1 MFKKLHHVAVIMDG
15 NGRWAQLRDKPRTFG
30 HIKGARVAK
39 KIITYASDN
48 HLKYLTLYAFSAENW
63 SRPEQEVSFL
73 MLLLSRY
80 LKKESMNL
88 HRQNIRF
95 NVIGEIEKLPQ
106 EIQSAI
112 QKTTELTKK
121 NTGLHLTFAMSYSS
135 RQEIVLAVQ
144 KIASQYKDGQVSL
157 DQINEAFLSEN
168 LMTSQIP
175 DPDLIIRT
183 SGESRLSNFLMW
195 QASYSEL
202 YFSPVLWPDF
212 TADDFAK
219 ACQNFY
225 QRERRFGKVRLK
237 HEESFI

>member
-48 HLKYLTLYAFSAENW
+48 HLKYLTMYAFSAENW
-63 SRPEQEVSFL
+63 SRPETEVSFL

-95 NVIGEIEKLPQ
+95 NVIGETEKLPKD
-106 EIQSAI
+106 IQSAI
-112 QKTTELTKK
+112 LQTTELTKK

-135 RQEIVLAVQ
+135 RQEVVLAVQ
-144 KIASQYKDGQVSL
+144 KIAQQYKDGHVSL
-157 DQINEAFLSEN
+157 DQINEAFISEN

-212 TADDFAK
+212 SDEDFAK

-237 HEESFI
+237 HEESFL

>member
-1 MFKKLHHVAVIMDG
+1 MFKKLHHVAIIMDG
-15 NGRWAQLRDKPRTFG
+15 NGRWAQLRDKARTFG

-48 HLKYLTLYAFSAENW
+48 KLKNLTLYAFSTENW
-63 SRPEQEVSFL
+63 SRPQQEVSFL

-95 NVIGEIEKLPQ
+95 AVIGEVEKLPVDVQ
-106 EIQSAI
+106 NAI
-112 QKTTELTKK
+112 QQTIELTKN

-144 KIASQYKDGQVSL
+144 NIAENYKSGKVGL
-157 DQINEAFLSEN
+157 DQINEAYFSEN

-212 TADDFAK
+212 TAEDFSK

-225 QRERRFGKVRLK
+225 QRERRFGKVRFK
-237 HEESFI
+237 NEESFI